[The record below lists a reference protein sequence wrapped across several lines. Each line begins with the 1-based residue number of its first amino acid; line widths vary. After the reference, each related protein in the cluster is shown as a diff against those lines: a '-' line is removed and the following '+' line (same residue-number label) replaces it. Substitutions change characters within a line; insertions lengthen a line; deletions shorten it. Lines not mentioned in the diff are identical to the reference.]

1 MKHSFNRLPL
11 FCAVTCIALL
21 ASSAFASGSVPKSVS
36 GIVHKD
42 VDRGAHQ
49 LRASGYTLIS
59 SDYHNGKGVEYWWGH
74 GSNQC
79 LQAREVDNKYESIK
93 TTSATDCNQYHEDAT
108 KNDNAAGIAIAAAA
122 ILGVAV
128 LASQSHQRDDKH
140 NDNSKSM
147 AEFDRGYS
155 DGLHHQS
162 YHNYNRTDAYSDG
175 YNQGHIERDENSRH
189 RASGGHHSG
198 YQSYVSVDDLV
209 GARAAGAESDLRAR
223 GFIDAGGYKQGD
235 KSFVTWWNPR
245 TRQCVQTKTRNGRIK
260 AIEPINAE
268 NCT

>member
-1 MKHSFNRLPL
+1 MKYSINRLPL

-21 ASSAFASGSVPKSVS
+21 ASSAFASGSIPDNVA

-42 VDRGAHQ
+42 ANRGAHQ
-49 LRASGYTLIS
+49 LRSSGYTLIS

-74 GSNQC
+74 ASNQC
-79 LQAREVDNKYESIK
+79 LQAREVDDIYESVKI
-93 TTSATDCNQYHEDAT
+93 TSATDCNQYHEEAT
-108 KNDNAAGIAIAAAA
+108 KNDSAAGIAIAAAA

-140 NDNSKSM
+140 NNDSKSM

-162 YHNYNRTDAYSDG
+162 YHNYNKTDAYSDG
-175 YNQGHIERDENSRH
+175 YSEGQTEREENSRRH
-189 RASGGHHSG
+189 GSGGYHSG
-198 YQSYVSVDDLV
+198 YHAYVSVNDLV

-223 GFIDAGGYKQGD
+223 GFYDAGGYKQGD

-245 TRQCVQTKTRNGRIK
+245 TRQCIQTKTRDGRIK
-260 AIEPINAE
+260 AIESINE
-268 NCT
+268 GNCT